1 MTASLA
7 DINTEMA
14 QKSAKYCNN
23 PYNGDAH
30 VVYDITLKL

>member
-1 MTASLA
+1 
-7 DINTEMA
+7 MA